1 MDERVRSKTLSSVR
15 ICSMTFIKGR
25 EVLTSKREKAMLNVI
40 GSVLSFSFYE
50 GLLFGLI
57 AVGMYIT
64 FRMLNFPDLGVEGSF
79 PLGGAVA
86 GILIAKGMNP
96 FLATPVAGAAGLLVG
111 LITATLNTKLRIPAL
126 LCGIIMIVALWSI
139 NLRIMNG
146 ANVSLLREV
155 TLFDQVG
162 HFLGIKSGSIEVELI
177 IALVLAGIAFFA
189 LNWFLRTQIGLAL
202 RATGDNEQMV
212 RGLGS
217 NTEMNIM
224 VGCCIANGLVALAG
238 ATIAQAQGFG
248 DVGMGIG
255 ILIMGLAAVIIG
267 DALIRPRGVAGMLL
281 AATGGAFVYRLFI
294 TVALRFGM
302 NPADLKLVT
311 GVLVTAALSI
321 PFIRKKLRHEWIPPA
336 SRLF

>member
-1 MDERVRSKTLSSVR
+1 
-15 ICSMTFIKGR
+15 
-25 EVLTSKREKAMLNVI
+25 MLNTI
-40 GSVLSFSFYE
+40 SGVLSFSIYE
-50 GLLFGLI
+50 GLLFGLL
-57 AVGMYIT
+57 AVGMYLT

-79 PLGGAVA
+79 PLGGAVVA
-86 GILIAKGMNP
+86 VLIVKGVNP
-96 FLATPVAGAAGLLVG
+96 LLATPVAGVAGLLVG
-111 LITATLNTKLRIPAL
+111 LTTATLNTKLRIPAL

-155 TLFDQVG
+155 TVFDQAAA
-162 HFLGIKSGSIEVELI
+162 FLGLRKGSIEVEII
-177 IALVLAGIAFFA
+177 IALLLAGIVFFA

-217 NTEMNIM
+217 DTEMNIM

-238 ATIAQAQGFG
+238 AVITQAQGFG

-255 ILIMGLAAVIIG
+255 VLIMGLAAVIIG
-267 DALIRPRGVAGMLL
+267 DALFRPRGVASMLL
-281 AATGGAFVYRLFI
+281 AATGGAFLYRLFI
-294 TVALRFGM
+294 TIALRLGM
-302 NPADLKLVT
+302 APADLKLVT
-311 GVLVTAALSI
+311 GVLVTAALTI

>member
-1 MDERVRSKTLSSVR
+1 M
-15 ICSMTFIKGR
+15 
-25 EVLTSKREKAMLNVI
+25 LTSQREKAMLNAI
-40 GSVLSFSFYE
+40 GSILSFSFYE

-86 GILIAKGMNP
+86 GILIAKGVNP
-96 FLATPVAGAAGLLVG
+96 FLATPVAVAAGLLVG

-155 TLFDQVG
+155 TIFDQVADW
-162 HFLGIKSGSIEVELI
+162 LGLRRGSIEVQI
-177 IALVLAGIAFFA
+177 MIALVLAGVVFFA

-248 DVGMGIG
+248 NVGMGIG

-281 AATGGAFVYRLFI
+281 AATGGAFLYRLFI

-302 NPADLKLVT
+302 NPADLKLIT
-311 GVLVTAALSI
+311 GVLVTAGLAI

>member
-1 MDERVRSKTLSSVR
+1 M
-15 ICSMTFIKGR
+15 
-25 EVLTSKREKAMLNVI
+25 LTAI
-40 GSVLSFSFYE
+40 GGMLSFSFYE

-57 AVGMYIT
+57 AVGMYLT

-79 PLGGAVA
+79 PLGGAVV
-86 GILIAKGMNP
+86 GILIVKGMNP
-96 FLATPVAGAAGLLVG
+96 FLATTVAGIAGLLVG
-111 LITATLNTKLRIPAL
+111 LTTATLNTKLRIPAL

-139 NLRIMNG
+139 NLRIMSG

-155 TLFDQVG
+155 TIFDQAADL
-162 HFLGIKSGSIEVELI
+162 LGLSKGSIEVQII
-177 IALVLAGIAFFA
+177 IALVLAGITFFV

-217 NTEMNIM
+217 DTEMNIM
-224 VGCCIANGLVALAG
+224 VGCCIANGLVALSG
-238 ATIAQAQGFG
+238 AVICQAQGFS

-255 ILIMGLAAVIIG
+255 ILVMGLAAVIIG
-267 DALIRPRGVAGMLL
+267 DALIRPRGVASMLL
-281 AATGGAFVYRLFI
+281 AASGGAFLYRLFI
-294 TVALRFGM
+294 TIALRLGIA
-302 NPADLKLVT
+302 PADLKLIT
-311 GVLVTAALSI
+311 GVLVTAALTI

>member
-1 MDERVRSKTLSSVR
+1 L
-15 ICSMTFIKGR
+15 R
-25 EVLTSKREKAMLNVI
+25 EQYPLTKDDHSGPKKEKAMLNAI
-40 GSVLSFSFYE
+40 GGILSFSFYE

-57 AVGMYIT
+57 AVGMYLT

-79 PLGGAVA
+79 PLGGAVV
-86 GILIAKGMNP
+86 GILIVKGMNP
-96 FLATPVAGAAGLLVG
+96 LLATPVAGIAGLLVG

-155 TLFDQVG
+155 TLFDQVA
-162 HFLGIKSGSIEVELI
+162 HFLGISSGSIEVEII
-177 IALVLAGIAFFA
+177 IALVLAGLVFFA

-217 NTEMNIM
+217 DTEMNIM
-224 VGCCIANGLVALAG
+224 VGCCISNGLVALAG
-238 ATIAQAQGFG
+238 AVICQAQGFS

-255 ILIMGLAAVIIG
+255 VLIMGLAAVIIG
-267 DALIRPRGVAGMLL
+267 DALFRPRGVASMLL
-281 AATGGAFVYRLFI
+281 AATGGAFLYRLFI
-294 TVALRFGM
+294 TIALRLGLA
-302 NPADLKLVT
+302 PADLKLIT
-311 GVLVTAALSI
+311 GVLVTAALTI
-321 PFIRKKLRHEWIPPA
+321 PFVRKKLRHEWIPPA

>member
-1 MDERVRSKTLSSVR
+1 
-15 ICSMTFIKGR
+15 
-25 EVLTSKREKAMLNVI
+25 MLNAI
-40 GSVLSFSFYE
+40 GSILSFSFYE

-57 AVGMYIT
+57 AVGMYLT

-79 PLGGAVA
+79 PLGGAVV
-86 GILIAKGMNP
+86 GILIVKGMNP
-96 FLATPVAGAAGLLVG
+96 LLATPIAGIAGLLVG

-139 NLRIMNG
+139 NLRIMHG
-146 ANVSLLREV
+146 ANISLLRQV
-155 TLFDQVG
+155 TLFDQVA
-162 HFLGIKSGSIEVELI
+162 HFWGISSGSIEVELI
-177 IALVLAGIAFFA
+177 IALVLAGIVFFA

-217 NTEMNIM
+217 DTEMNIM

-238 ATIAQAQGFG
+238 AVICQAQGFS

-255 ILIMGLAAVIIG
+255 VLIMGLAAVIIG
-267 DALIRPRGVAGMLL
+267 DALFRPRGVASMLL
-281 AATGGAFVYRLFI
+281 AATGGAFLYRLFI
-294 TVALRFGM
+294 TIALRLGLA
-302 NPADLKLVT
+302 PADLKIIT
-311 GVLVTAALSI
+311 GVLVTAALTI
-321 PFIRKKLRHEWIPPA
+321 PFVRKKLRHEWIPPA

>member
-1 MDERVRSKTLSSVR
+1 
-15 ICSMTFIKGR
+15 
-25 EVLTSKREKAMLNVI
+25 MLNAI
-40 GSVLSFSFYE
+40 AGILSFSFYE

-57 AVGMYIT
+57 AVGMYLT
-64 FRMLNFPDLGVEGSF
+64 FRMLNFPDLGVEGTF
-79 PLGGAVA
+79 PLGGAVV
-86 GILIAKGMNP
+86 GILIVKGMNP
-96 FLATPVAGAAGLLVG
+96 LLATLIAGIAGLLVG
-111 LITATLNTKLRIPAL
+111 FTTATLNTKLRIPAL

-155 TLFDQVG
+155 TLFDQVA
-162 HFLGIKSGSIEVELI
+162 HFLGISSGSIEVQII
-177 IALVLAGIAFFA
+177 IALVLAGIVFFV

-217 NTEMNIM
+217 DTEMNIM

-238 ATIAQAQGFG
+238 AVICQAQGFS

-255 ILIMGLAAVIIG
+255 VLIMGLAAVIIG
-267 DALIRPRGVAGMLL
+267 DALFRPRGVASMLL
-281 AATGGAFVYRLFI
+281 AATGGAFLYRLFI
-294 TVALRFGM
+294 TVALRLGLA
-302 NPADLKLVT
+302 PADLKLIT
-311 GVLVTAALSI
+311 GVLVTAALTI
-321 PFIRKKLRHEWIPPA
+321 PFVRKKLRHEWIPPA

>member
-1 MDERVRSKTLSSVR
+1 LREQCPLA
-15 ICSMTFIKGR
+15 KGDH
-25 EVLTSKREKAMLNVI
+25 SGPKKEKPMLNAI
-40 GSVLSFSFYE
+40 GGILSFSFYE

-57 AVGMYIT
+57 AVGMYLT

-79 PLGGAVA
+79 PLGGAVVA
-86 GILIAKGMNP
+86 ILIVKGMNP
-96 FLATPVAGAAGLLVG
+96 LLATTVAGIAGLLVG
-111 LITATLNTKLRIPAL
+111 LATATLNTKLRIPAL

-146 ANVSLLREV
+146 ANISLLRQV
-155 TLFDQVG
+155 TLFDQVA
-162 HFLGIKSGSIEVELI
+162 HLLGISSGSIEVELI
-177 IALVLAGIAFFA
+177 IAFVLAGIVFFL

-217 NTEMNIM
+217 DTEMNIM

-238 ATIAQAQGFG
+238 AVICQAQGFS

-255 ILIMGLAAVIIG
+255 VLIMGLAAVIIG
-267 DALIRPRGVAGMLL
+267 DALFRPRGVASMLL
-281 AATGGAFVYRLFI
+281 AATGGAFLYRLFI
-294 TVALRFGM
+294 TIALRLGM
-302 NPADLKLVT
+302 APADLKLIT
-311 GVLVTAALSI
+311 GVLVTAALTI
-321 PFIRKKLRHEWIPPA
+321 PFVRKKLRHEWIPPA